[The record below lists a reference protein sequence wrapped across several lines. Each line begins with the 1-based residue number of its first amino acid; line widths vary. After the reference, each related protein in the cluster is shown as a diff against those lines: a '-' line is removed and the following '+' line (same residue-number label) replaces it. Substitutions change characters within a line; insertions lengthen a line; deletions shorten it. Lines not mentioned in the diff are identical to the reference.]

1 MQKLMNSCFQNP
13 KNDYLVLMN
22 EYTAWWSN
30 SNTEIK
36 GWAKGNLFID
46 FNTK

>member
-1 MQKLMNSCFQNP
+1 
-13 KNDYLVLMN
+13 MN

-30 SNTEIK
+30 NTEIK

-46 FNTK
+46 FNTNEVVMDE